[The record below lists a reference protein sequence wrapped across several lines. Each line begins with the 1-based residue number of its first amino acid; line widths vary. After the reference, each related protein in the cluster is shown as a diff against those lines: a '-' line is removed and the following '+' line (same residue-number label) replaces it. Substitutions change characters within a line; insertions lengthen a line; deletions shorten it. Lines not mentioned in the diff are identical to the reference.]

1 MLRRQPKLKQL
12 AQALNAQKITNRSS
26 ELSSL
31 LRRASK
37 LQTLSDAFNDSV
49 PSLFKNKFQV
59 NSIQN
64 KILILTCHSASL
76 MTRLQFN
83 KSTIINQFNY
93 QIKPNYITDLKIKVR
108 PGQFK
113 KTTPK
118 INKTL
123 SKKNAQ
129 ILNEEA
135 ELTKDKKLKA
145 ILFQLAKHAK

>member
-12 AQALNAQKITNRSS
+12 AQALKAQKITDRSS

-37 LQTLSDAFNDSV
+37 LQTLSDAFNESV
-49 PSLFKNKFQV
+49 PTFFKNKFQV

-64 KILILTCHSASL
+64 KTLILTCHSASL

-83 KSTIINQFNY
+83 KSTIINQFNH
-93 QIKPNYITDLKIKVR
+93 QIKPDYITDLKIKIR

-113 KTTPK
+113 TILPKT
-118 INKTL
+118 NRTL

-129 ILNEEA
+129 ILSEEA
-135 ELTKDKKLKA
+135 ELTKDKKLKS
-145 ILFQLAKHAK
+145 ILFQLAEHAK